1 MSNIFIKG
9 VEMKI
14 SNICFKVALLGSLVC
29 SSALAKGAFVGVS
42 GGYNY
47 KNGNEL
53 KVDDGKIKDAVPTF
67 GVKGGYDFD
76 VARVYGEYIYG
87 SEGKASQRDGADAI
101 EAKWK
106 THKFL
111 IGADYTPE
119 ITRNFKFLAGIYTGL
134 TVLDLDVKA
143 TTTNASLTISDTG
156 RDWTIGGKLG
166 GIYSFDERN
175 ELEFGVRYD
184 KTKFDLEIGDEKDKI
199 KHTNSGV
206 YLGYNYKF

>member
-1 MSNIFIKG
+1 MEN
-9 VEMKI
+9 
-14 SNICFKVALLGSLVC
+14 
-29 SSALAKGAFVGVS
+29 
-42 GGYNY
+42 
-47 KNGNEL
+47 
-53 KVDDGKIKDAVPTF
+53 
-67 GVKGGYDFD
+67 
-76 VARVYGEYIYG
+76 
-87 SEGKASQRDGADAI
+87 SQI
-101 EAKWK
+101 
-106 THKFL
+106 L

>member
-1 MSNIFIKG
+1 
-9 VEMKI
+9 MKI
-14 SNICFKVALLGSLVC
+14 SNVCFKVALLGSLVC
-29 SSALAKGAFVGVS
+29 SSALAKGAFMGVS

-47 KNGNEL
+47 KSGNEL
-53 KVDDGKIKDAVPTF
+53 KVDGDKTRDAVPTF
-67 GVKGGYDFD
+67 GIKGGYDFD
-76 VARVYGEYIYG
+76 AMRVYGEYIYG
-87 SEGKASQRDGADAI
+87 SEGKASQRDAADAI

-111 IGADYTPE
+111 VGADYTPE